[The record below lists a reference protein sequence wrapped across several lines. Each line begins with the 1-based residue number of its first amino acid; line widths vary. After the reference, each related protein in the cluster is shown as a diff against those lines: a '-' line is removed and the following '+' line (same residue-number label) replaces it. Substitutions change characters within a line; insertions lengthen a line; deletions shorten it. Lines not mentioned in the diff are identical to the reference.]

1 MTKPICF
8 QPANLLVFDDR
19 GKTQTDRFDQ
29 GISQMNT
36 IVHHSLKVGRREF
49 IEARTHGHGTAFGAR
64 RRCVV

>member
-36 IVHHSLKVGRREF
+36 IVHITR
-49 IEARTHGHGTAFGAR
+49 
-64 RRCVV
+64 